1 MFIKYYDQSIAY
13 NLLLKYGLELTLFKV
28 KFLILL
34 LFWVGGGWVGEIDIK
49 DQLSPTEVE
58 IRTEF
63 GNICGVFLAAI
74 TATIS

>member
-34 LFWVGGGWVGEIDIK
+34 LFWVGGCWVDGWVGEIDIK

-63 GNICGVFLAAI
+63 GNK
-74 TATIS
+74 